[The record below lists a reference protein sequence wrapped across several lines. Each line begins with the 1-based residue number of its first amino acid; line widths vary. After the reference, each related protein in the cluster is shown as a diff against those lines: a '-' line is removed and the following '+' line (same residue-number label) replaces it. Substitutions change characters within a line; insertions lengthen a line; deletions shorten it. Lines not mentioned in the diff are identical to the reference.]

1 MRILIVYNYDFS
13 KVLFRHPKQTKEI
26 YPIETIN
33 KIADALKIKGHY
45 VETADG
51 NLEIINRLKNFFSR
65 GKGIVFNL
73 SYGIQGEDRYAHI
86 PSILEMLG
94 VPYTG
99 SSPEG
104 HTLALDK
111 AVAKIIFRYYSI
123 PTPDFQVFSSSDQ
136 DFSNIKF
143 PAIVKPLKEALSL
156 GITVVRNVDELK
168 KAVSRI
174 TEEFHQDAIV
184 EKFIRGREFSV
195 GIIGNDEDLETL
207 PVLEFDFGGDPD
219 AIQTTYLK
227 RHKPIKKICPADIPE
242 ETAKRMQY
250 LTKRAFHVLGLRDYA
265 RADIRMDLD
274 GNIYI
279 LEINSQASLVEKG
292 SFVTAAKKAGY
303 SYEDLMEKIIKTAI
317 KRYPC
322 LSEA

>member
-1 MRILIVYNYDFS
+1 MRVLIIYNSDFS
-13 KVLFRHPKQTKEI
+13 KVLFRLPKQTKEI
-26 YPIETIN
+26 YSPKTIN
-33 KIADALKIKGHY
+33 KIADALRKKGHY
-45 VETADG
+45 VEIADG
-51 NLEIINRLKNFFSR
+51 NIEIIDRLKEFFSK

-86 PSILEMLG
+86 PSLLEMLG

-111 AVAKIIFRYYSI
+111 AVTKILLKYYDI
-123 PTPDFQVFSSSDQ
+123 PTPDFHVFSPSDH
-136 DFSNIKF
+136 DFSNVRF

-156 GITVVRNVDELK
+156 GITVVKDTDQMK

-184 EKFIRGREFSV
+184 EEFIRGREFSV
-195 GIIGNDEDLETL
+195 GLIGNDEDVETL

-227 RHKPIKKICPADIPE
+227 RHKPIEKICPADIPE
-242 ETAKRMQY
+242 KTAKRMQE
-250 LTKRAFHVLGLRDYA
+250 LSKKVFHVLGLRDYA
-265 RADIRMDLD
+265 RTDIRMDLE

-279 LEINSQASLVEKG
+279 LEINSQASLGETGIFK
-292 SFVTAAKKAGY
+292 TKAKTAGY
-303 SYEDLMEKIIKTAI
+303 TSEDLIEKILNTAV
-317 KRYPC
+317 KRYPY
-322 LSEA
+322 LLEG